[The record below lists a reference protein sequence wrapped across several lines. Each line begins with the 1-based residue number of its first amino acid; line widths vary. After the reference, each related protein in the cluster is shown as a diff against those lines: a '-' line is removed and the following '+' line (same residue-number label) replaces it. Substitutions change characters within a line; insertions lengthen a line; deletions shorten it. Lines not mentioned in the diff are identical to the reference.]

1 MLHKFLSYIPNP
13 SEADMVANPITENQ
27 ETERT
32 SLWELAQ
39 AFLKLGTMAFG
50 GPAAHIAMM
59 EQEFVR
65 RRGWLNEQEFL
76 DRLAAAN
83 LIPGPSSTEMA
94 IYIGYMRRGWPGLV
108 VAGCCF
114 ILPAAFMVCMIAAAY
129 VRYGALPRVGGV
141 LYGLK
146 PVVIAI
152 ILQAF
157 WKLARSAVKSNVL
170 AMVGVLATM
179 LCFLGANELL
189 TLLCA
194 GVLAGLPPLF
204 QKLRRARASSGSSVS
219 GVLISLFKFPLAN
232 FNAKFLV
239 GALATAGAVAVAPF
253 SLTRLFLTFLK
264 IGSVL
269 FGSGYVLLAFLRAD
283 LVQHLHWLTEKQLL
297 DSVAV
302 GQITP
307 GPVFTTVTF
316 IGYLVGGVPGA
327 VVATI
332 GIFLPGFF
340 LVAASG
346 PIIPRIRRSPVASA
360 FLDGVVVGSLALMG
374 YVTWLGK
381 AALVD
386 PLTIALAAISA
397 VVLFSSRVNPI
408 WIMVVAAIAG
418 MIHGV

>member
-1 MLHKFLSYIPNP
+1 M
-13 SEADMVANPITENQ
+13 
-27 ETERT
+27 
-32 SLWELAQ
+32 AQ
-39 AFLKLGTMAFG
+39 AFLKLGTIAFG

-59 EQEFVR
+59 EREFVR
-65 RRGWLNEQEFL
+65 RRGWLSEQEFL

-94 IYIGYMRRGWPGLV
+94 IYIGYTRRGWPGLII
-108 VAGCCF
+108 AGCCF
-114 ILPAAFMVCMIAAAY
+114 ILPAAIMVCLIAAAY
-129 VRYGALPRVGGV
+129 VRYGALPKVGGV

-157 WKLARSAVKSNVL
+157 WKLARSAVKSNFL
-170 AMVGVLATM
+170 AIVGVLATV

-194 GVLAGLPPLF
+194 GALACLPALFRKIRGAVAGSSSALFSALIAPFKVSPKAVLA
-204 QKLRRARASSGSSVS
+204 A
-219 GVLISLFKFPLAN
+219 LA
-232 FNAKFLV
+232 AG
-239 GALATAGAVAVAPF
+239 GALATAPITL
-253 SLTRLFLTFLK
+253 SRLFLTFLK
-264 IGSVL
+264 IGAVL

-283 LVQHLHWLTEKQLL
+283 FVQHLHWLTEKQLL

-307 GPVFTTVTF
+307 GPVFTTATF
-316 IGYLVGGVPGA
+316 IGYIVGGVPGA

-346 PIIPRIRRSPVASA
+346 PLIPRIRRSPLASA
-360 FLDGVVVGSLALMG
+360 FLDGVVTGSLALMG
-374 YVTWLGK
+374 YVTWLLGK
-381 AALVD
+381 ATLVD
-386 PLTIALAAISA
+386 PLTVFLAAISA
-397 VVLFSSRVNPI
+397 LVLFTSRLNPI
-408 WIMVVAAIAG
+408 WLMVAAAIAG
-418 MIHGV
+418 IVHGA